1 MAVYAIAFI
10 LLCIAGFGLFYI
22 LFNVAINE
30 MISVMNYFIGEGEVS
45 DQFVTYWNLVIG
57 SWILLPVL
65 FLLAL
70 GLWAVVRA
78 IERRQESPVE
88 EY

>member
-1 MAVYAIAFI
+1 MAAYAIAFI

-22 LFNVAINE
+22 SFNVAINE
-30 MISVMNYFIGEGEVS
+30 MVSVMNYFIGEGDVS
-45 DQFVTYWNLVIG
+45 AQFVTYWNLVIG
-57 SWILLPVL
+57 TWILLPVL

-78 IERRQESPVE
+78 IERRQEYPTE